1 MKPKTV
7 LLILAAVLLLLTS
20 APLVS
25 GWQFTRWGMSE
36 TELIVAAP
44 NIFQVNPGG
53 SLGSDLKIG
62 DLKFTAQYTFRVE
75 GSTTRLFEV
84 RLKPKQESDCGE
96 IIQLLRQKYGPSYTT
111 KGISG
116 YTGAVIVTWRDETSG
131 NKVEFIRTTTC
142 EIVYSPLDTDP
153 RDGL

>member
-1 MKPKTV
+1 MVTSKVRLVTG
-7 LLILAAVLLLLTS
+7 LLLCLGTPLAAD
-20 APLVS
+20 
-25 GWQFTRWGMSE
+25 WQFTRWGMSE
-36 TELIVAAP
+36 TELIVATP
-44 NIFQVNPGG
+44 NVFQVNPGRL
-53 SLGSDLKIG
+53 LGSNLKVG
-62 DLKFTAQYTFRVE
+62 NLGFMAQYTFRVE
-75 GSTTRLFEV
+75 GSTTRLVEV